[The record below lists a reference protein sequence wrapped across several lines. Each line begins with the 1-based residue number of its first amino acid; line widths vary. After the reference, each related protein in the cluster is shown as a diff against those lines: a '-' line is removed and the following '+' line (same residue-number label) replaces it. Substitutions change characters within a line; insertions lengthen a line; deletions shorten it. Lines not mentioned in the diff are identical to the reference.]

1 MPARFLH
8 PRARRA
14 MVGSLLLRKIRGTK
28 MRKSQVLLLGA
39 VLASL
44 SLVASSQ
51 EYPAK
56 PIRGVTPYGAGGRG
70 ESVGR
75 TGVHEMSK
83 ELGQGIIVE
92 NRTGAGG
99 TIGFEAFASSPADG
113 YTLLGTAS
121 SLHGIS
127 AVLYTKTLKHDP
139 NKDVEPVIVFANV
152 SNVLVVRPSL
162 NAKST
167 KELIE
172 LARKEQGKLTFV
184 SAGVGT
190 SVHMAGELFKKM
202 AGVEM
207 THVPYRSSVA
217 ALVDLIAGRVDV
229 MFDNIPSALPHVKA
243 GKLRALATAGAKRP
257 AILPDLPTIAE
268 QGLPGY
274 EAGVWIGLLAP
285 LGTPRPI
292 TAKLNAAGQ
301 KAVKTPEF
309 VKRMNDLGYEVIGGT
324 PEQMRAMID
333 AEVKRMHPIVKASGA
348 KPE

>member
-1 MPARFLH
+1 MN
-8 PRARRA
+8 
-14 MVGSLLLRKIRGTK
+14 
-28 MRKSQVLLLGA
+28 MRKLQLLILGA
-39 VLASL
+39 ALAGLAPTGS
-44 SLVASSQ
+44 AQ

-56 PIRGVTPYGAGGRG
+56 TIRVITPYGAGGASDIVVRA
-70 ESVGR
+70 
-75 TGVHEMSK
+75 GVEAMSK
-83 ELGQGIIVE
+83 ELGQSMVVE

-99 TIGFEAFASSPADG
+99 TIGFEAFAASAPDG

-121 SLHGIS
+121 SLHGI
-127 AVLYTKTLKHDP
+127 AAALYTATLKRDP
-139 NKDVEPVIVFANV
+139 NKDIEPVIVFANV
-152 SNVLVVRPSL
+152 SNILVVRPSL
-162 NAKST
+162 PVKSV
-167 KELIE
+167 KDLIE
-172 LARKEQGKLTFV
+172 LAGKQPGKLTFV

-190 SVHMAGELFKKM
+190 SVHMGGELFNKM
-202 AGVEM
+202 AGVQM

-217 ALVDLIAGRVDV
+217 ALVDLMADRVDV

-243 GKLRALATAGAKRP
+243 GKLRALATTGAKRP
-257 AILPDLPTIAE
+257 AILPELPTIAE

-285 LGTPRPI
+285 LGTPKPI
-292 TAKLNAAGQ
+292 IAKLNAAGQ

>member
-1 MPARFLH
+1 
-8 PRARRA
+8 
-14 MVGSLLLRKIRGTK
+14 
-28 MRKSQVLLLGA
+28 MRKLQLLILGA
-39 VLASL
+39 ALAGLAPTGS
-44 SLVASSQ
+44 AQ

-56 PIRGVTPYGAGGRG
+56 TIRVITPYGAGGASDIVVRA
-70 ESVGR
+70 
-75 TGVHEMSK
+75 GVEAMSK
-83 ELGQGIIVE
+83 ELGQSMVVE

-99 TIGFEAFASSPADG
+99 TIGFEAFAASAPDG

-121 SLHGIS
+121 SLHGI
-127 AVLYTKTLKHDP
+127 AAALYTATLKRDP
-139 NKDVEPVIVFANV
+139 NKDIEPVIVFANV
-152 SNVLVVRPSL
+152 SNILVVRPSL
-162 NAKST
+162 PVKSV
-167 KELIE
+167 KDLIE
-172 LARKEQGKLTFV
+172 LARKQPGKLTFV

-190 SVHMAGELFKKM
+190 SVHMGGELFNKM
-202 AGVEM
+202 AGVQM

-217 ALVDLIAGRVDV
+217 ALVDLMAERVDV

-243 GKLRALATAGAKRP
+243 GKLRALATTGAKRA
-257 AILPDLPTIAE
+257 AILPDMPTIAE

-285 LGTPRPI
+285 LGTPKPI
-292 TAKLNAAGQ
+292 IAKLNAVGQ

>member
-1 MPARFLH
+1 
-8 PRARRA
+8 
-14 MVGSLLLRKIRGTK
+14 
-28 MRKSQVLLLGA
+28 MRKLQLLILGA
-39 VLASL
+39 ALAGLAPTGS
-44 SLVASSQ
+44 AQ

-56 PIRGVTPYGAGGRG
+56 TIRVITPYGAGGASDIVVRA
-70 ESVGR
+70 
-75 TGVHEMSK
+75 GVEAMSK
-83 ELGQGIIVE
+83 ELGQSMVVE

-99 TIGFEAFASSPADG
+99 TIGFEAFAASAPDG

-121 SLHGIS
+121 SLHGI
-127 AVLYTKTLKHDP
+127 AAALYTATLKRDP
-139 NKDVEPVIVFANV
+139 NKDIEPVIVFANV
-152 SNVLVVRPSL
+152 SNILVVRPSL
-162 NAKST
+162 PVKSV
-167 KELIE
+167 KDLIE
-172 LARKEQGKLTFV
+172 LARKQPGKLTYV

-190 SVHMAGELFKKM
+190 SVHMGGELFNKM
-202 AGVEM
+202 AGVQM

-217 ALVDLIAGRVDV
+217 ALVDLMADRVDV

-243 GKLRALATAGAKRP
+243 GKLRALATTGAKRP
-257 AILPDLPTIAE
+257 AILPELPTIAE

-285 LGTPRPI
+285 LGTPKPI
-292 TAKLNAAGQ
+292 IAKLNAAGQ

>member
-1 MPARFLH
+1 
-8 PRARRA
+8 
-14 MVGSLLLRKIRGTK
+14 
-28 MRKSQVLLLGA
+28 MRKLQLLILCA
-39 VLASL
+39 ALAGL
-44 SLVASSQ
+44 FPVASAQ

-56 PIRGVTPYGAGGRG
+56 TIRVITPYGAGGASDIVVRA
-70 ESVGR
+70 
-75 TGVHEMSK
+75 GVEAMSK
-83 ELGQGIIVE
+83 ELGQGIVVE

-99 TIGFEAFASSPADG
+99 TIGFEAFAASTPDG

-121 SLHGIS
+121 SLHGI
-127 AVLYTKTLKHDP
+127 AAALYTATLKRDP

-152 SNVLVVRPSL
+152 SNILVVRPSL
-162 NAKST
+162 PVKSV

-172 LARKEQGKLTFV
+172 LARKQPGKLTFV

-190 SVHMAGELFKKM
+190 SVHMGGELFNKM
-202 AGVEM
+202 AGVQM

-217 ALVDLIAGRVDV
+217 ALVDLMADRVDV

-292 TAKLNAAGQ
+292 IAKLNAAGQ

>member
-1 MPARFLH
+1 
-8 PRARRA
+8 
-14 MVGSLLLRKIRGTK
+14 
-28 MRKSQVLLLGA
+28 MRKLQLLILGA
-39 VLASL
+39 ALAGLAPTGS
-44 SLVASSQ
+44 AQ

-56 PIRGVTPYGAGGRG
+56 TIRVITPYGAGGASDIVVRA
-70 ESVGR
+70 
-75 TGVHEMSK
+75 GVEAMSK
-83 ELGQGIIVE
+83 ELGQSMVVE

-99 TIGFEAFASSPADG
+99 TIGFEAFAASAPDG

-121 SLHGIS
+121 SLHGI
-127 AVLYTKTLKHDP
+127 AAALYTATLKRDP
-139 NKDVEPVIVFANV
+139 NKDIEPVIVFANV
-152 SNVLVVRPSL
+152 SNILVVRPSL
-162 NAKST
+162 PVKSV
-167 KELIE
+167 KDLIE
-172 LARKEQGKLTFV
+172 LAGKQPGKLTFV

-190 SVHMAGELFKKM
+190 SVHMGGELFNKM
-202 AGVEM
+202 AGVQM

-217 ALVDLIAGRVDV
+217 ALVDLMADRVDV

-243 GKLRALATAGAKRP
+243 GKLRALATTGAKRP
-257 AILPDLPTIAE
+257 AILPELPTIAE

-285 LGTPRPI
+285 LGTPKPI
-292 TAKLNAAGQ
+292 IAKLNAAGQ